1 MIGHVDVKTKTV
13 HFYVQKDSN
22 FGAVDAVIPFEVER
36 LNEGAAFNLSAGIFT
51 VPVPGIY
58 HFDFSSLKDPSSTYL
73 HIRLQVNGSNVGNA
87 YTQQSPTGS
96 YDVVSLNASWRL
108 EEGDTVNLYN
118 SGKGFDDSN
127 YHYTHFTG
135 WLVEEDLM

>member
-1 MIGHVDVKTKTV
+1 V
-13 HFYVQKDSN
+13 
-22 FGAVDAVIPFEVER
+22 AP
-36 LNEGAAFNLSAGIFT
+36 LNEGNAFNLTSGIFT

-108 EEGDTVNLYN
+108 KEGDTVNLYN
-118 SGKGFDDSN
+118 SGKGFDDIN